1 MKLLYLHGFSSA
13 GSTGTAATLRN
24 YLYQDYG
31 VSVLSPDI
39 PVIPSDAVDFL
50 RNLVQNETPDL
61 IIGTS
66 MGAMYAELLKG
77 FPRICVNPSF
87 QMSRL
92 LTFNHLGKNV
102 AFKNEREDG
111 ATSFKVDKNM
121 VAEFKE
127 IEKSLSLKNISA
139 QEKSLVWGLFGK
151 EDKVVNCRDQF
162 TKAYGKDHFRLIDG
176 EHSLTQAM
184 IKRDVLPLILELLH
198 VQPK

>member
-1 MKLLYLHGFSSA
+1 MPKILYLHGFSSA
-13 GSTGTAATLRN
+13 GSTGTATTLRN

-31 VSVLSPDI
+31 VCVLSPDI
-39 PVIPSDAVDFL
+39 PIMPMDAVDFL
-50 RNLVQNETPDL
+50 SNLVQTETPDL

-77 FPRICVNPSF
+77 FPRICVNPAF

-102 AFKNEREDG
+102 AFKNKRQDG
-111 ATSFKVDKNM
+111 ATSFKVDKAM

-127 IEKSLSLKNISA
+127 IEKSRSLKNVSA

-151 EDKVVNCRDQF
+151 EDQVVNCRDMF
-162 TKAYGKDHFRLIDG
+162 TKAYGKDHFRLIEG
-176 EHSLTQAM
+176 EHSLTQTM
-184 IKRDVLPLILELLH
+184 IKRDVLPLILEILH
-198 VQPK
+198 L